1 MARILRNPVVKS
13 EHSKTQLENLMA
25 ETALQALRSFS
36 EKYRQSCLDT
46 HGHLPRS
53 EELVDLVS
61 PCVEAKQTH
70 HVEWQA
76 YEREHPADFTNVEN
90 GIELT
95 LHQDIKTFY
104 GSQYSADMEATW
116 NGNELTLLQV
126 WSDEDFVRL
135 QENILGHLV
144 TQRRLKLKPTVF
156 IAATDAELDV
166 ISICNLTGNVIL
178 ERLGTDKRD
187 VLAENVAEFLA
198 NLEPAV

>member
-1 MARILRNPVVKS
+1 MADN
-13 EHSKTQLENLMA
+13 
-25 ETALQALRSFS
+25 ALQALLSFS
-36 EKYRQSCLDT
+36 NTYRQAHLDT
-46 HGHLPRS
+46 SGHLPKS

-61 PCVEAKQTH
+61 PCVERKTEQA
-70 HVEWQA
+70 VEWQA
-76 YEREHPADFTNVEN
+76 CQRETPADFTNVEN

-95 LHQDIKTFY
+95 LHDDIKTFY

-116 NGNELTLLQV
+116 QGNELTLLQV
-126 WSDEDFVRL
+126 WSDDDFVRL

-166 ISICNLTGNVIL
+166 ISICNLSGNVIL

-187 VLAENVAEFLA
+187 VLADDLAEFLTK
-198 NLEPAV
+198 LKPAV

>member
-1 MARILRNPVVKS
+1 MADN
-13 EHSKTQLENLMA
+13 
-25 ETALQALRSFS
+25 ALQALRSFS
-36 EKYRQSCLDT
+36 EKYRQAHLEAL
-46 HGHLPRS
+46 GHLPTS
-53 EELVDLVS
+53 TELVDLVS
-61 PCVEAKQTH
+61 PCVERKTAQ

-76 YEREHPADFTNVEN
+76 CPREVFADFTNVEN

-95 LHQDIKTFY
+95 LHDDIKTFY
-104 GSQYSADMEATW
+104 GVQYSADMEATW
-116 NGNELTLLQV
+116 QGNPLTLLQV

-156 IAATDAELDV
+156 IAATDTELDV

-187 VLAENVAEFLA
+187 ILAQDLAEFLTQI
-198 NLEPAV
+198 EVVVE

>member
-1 MARILRNPVVKS
+1 M
-13 EHSKTQLENLMA
+13 
-25 ETALQALRSFS
+25 
-36 EKYRQSCLDT
+36 
-46 HGHLPRS
+46 
-53 EELVDLVS
+53 S

-166 ISICNLTGNVIL
+166 ISICNLTGNIIL

-187 VLAENVAEFLA
+187 VLAENVADFLA

>member
-1 MARILRNPVVKS
+1 MADS
-13 EHSKTQLENLMA
+13 
-25 ETALQALRSFS
+25 ALQALLSFS
-36 EKYRQSCLDT
+36 EKYRQAHLDAL
-46 HGHLPRS
+46 GHLPTS
-53 EELVDLVS
+53 SELVDLVS
-61 PCVEAKQTH
+61 PCVETKSADS
-70 HVEWQA
+70 VEWQA
-76 YEREHPADFTNVEN
+76 CQRETPADFTNVEK

-116 NGNELTLLQV
+116 EGNELTLLQV
-126 WSDEDFVRL
+126 WSDDDFVRL

-166 ISICNLTGNVIL
+166 ISICNLSGNVIL

-187 VLAENVAEFLA
+187 VLAQDISEFLA
-198 NLEPAV
+198 NLEPVV